1 MRPRSEG
8 LDAILTAAIDPEG
21 GEALSALGGEPLVAI
36 PVDDAP
42 RAREAAA
49 SLRSGAPILVGLD
62 EDGRMP
68 HGVAGVFDVLLTTA
82 TDPPRP
88 WVNVGSGGAQ
98 EAVSILRGTA
108 SRNPAA
114 ATVFAA
120 VLKLSDQLD
129 FEGALTVESLAYS
142 ALLGGRDFRAWRASR
157 PPRARAEPEGSLV
170 RFERA
175 EDAAVITLARPAARN
190 AIGARLRDDLTAALR
205 LARLDPSILRIELR
219 GEGPCFSAGGDL
231 DEFGQAED
239 LAMAHVIRTQR
250 SPVRLVDELGER
262 LTVFVQGAAVGGGIE
277 IASAASRVIAEPGAL
292 FRLPEVGMGLIPG
305 AGGTASLPRRI
316 GRHRTCFMG
325 LSGLDID
332 AATALAWGL
341 VDAVG
346 PVR

>member
-1 MRPRSEG
+1 M
-8 LDAILTAAIDPEG
+8 
-21 GEALSALGGEPLVAI
+21 
-36 PVDDAP
+36 
-42 RAREAAA
+42 
-49 SLRSGAPILVGLD
+49 
-62 EDGRMP
+62 
-68 HGVAGVFDVLLTTA
+68 
-82 TDPPRP
+82 
-88 WVNVGSGGAQ
+88 
-98 EAVSILRGTA
+98 
-108 SRNPAA
+108 
-114 ATVFAA
+114 
-120 VLKLSDQLD
+120 
-129 FEGALTVESLAYS
+129 
-142 ALLGGRDFRAWRASR
+142 
-157 PPRARAEPEGSLV
+157 
-170 RFERA
+170 
-175 EDAAVITLARPAARN
+175 ITLARPAARN

-205 LARLDPSILRIELR
+205 LARLDPSIARIELR
-219 GEGPCFSAGGDL
+219 GDGPCFSAGGDL
-231 DEFGQAED
+231 DEFGQASD

-262 LTVFVQGAAVGGGIE
+262 LTVFVQGAAVGGGVE